1 MKKKSSTLLNILNTD
16 KGGRLLDNTNG
27 PSTPSLL
34 ASLIGKSTAPV
45 SQRSGVEYGHS
56 GFLFTTELCID
67 DLVCICFFFPQFK
80 YMKSRYFGLPILIVG
95 MTDKIRIYNALT
107 HKYAMT
113 LVNIQPFASLSRGAI
128 YVIMI
133 INFKGTLT
141 ETPTKLKRQTSLV

>member
-1 MKKKSSTLLNILNTD
+1 MKKKIFYIIKHPEHW
-16 KGGRLLDNTNG
+16 KGARLLDNTNR

-45 SQRSGVEYGHS
+45 SQKSGVEYGHS
-56 GFLFTTELCID
+56 GFLFATELCID

-80 YMKSRYFGLPILIVG
+80 YMKFRYFGLPILIVG

-107 HKYAMT
+107 HTYVIT

-141 ETPTKLKRQTSLV
+141 ETPTKLNDKRH